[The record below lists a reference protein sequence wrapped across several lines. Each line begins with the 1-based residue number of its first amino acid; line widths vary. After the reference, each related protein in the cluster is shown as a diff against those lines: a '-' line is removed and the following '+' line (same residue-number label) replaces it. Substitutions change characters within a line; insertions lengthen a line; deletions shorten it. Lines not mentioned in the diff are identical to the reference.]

1 MAGRKDHIQAQHLH
15 RMKKKQ
21 SAEDKK
27 KERDN
32 TRANNTAKAAAD
44 ITRSLPFSNEA
55 EKGFLS
61 CFFHNPEELLPDAQR
76 TVPEAA
82 FYHPANRTL
91 FQTAML
97 FYRWS
102 MPFEY
107 IALADYLTSKGLI
120 DKVGGQ
126 GALAELL
133 DFIPTPQ
140 HYGYYK
146 SIILDNYLLRLGI
159 GISTEHIQSAYEHQ
173 QGGLDEWTK
182 KFAADALE
190 LRQQFVHG
198 ASGQDGAD
206 LQTTHDEMVD
216 VLYEKGPSTGF
227 PWMDKLL
234 GGLLE
239 TALVLFQGRR
249 AIGKSSIA
257 RQIAW
262 HAAKY
267 GKIQT
272 EVFTVEMTRHQYYEG
287 LCCLEGVDGNSYLQK
302 TFQKHELDIM
312 DKMRAIGKNIP
323 LKLHDDVRTIGEVVA
338 RMETA
343 HLKRKSRLFI
353 VDMPQRLTGDKSEGR
368 ERELSGIFWALK
380 DAAKRLRATVLA
392 PVHLNSA
399 LIARGSEDIENHA
412 DQIFI
417 MAGSKDKPTPLDTWS
432 KKILLQVSKN
442 RYGPEGACLFHFT
455 GKHVRF
461 EEAEENN
468 ELEIEPA
475 EESKPKRGR

>member
-1 MAGRKDHIQAQHLH
+1 MGEGREDHDPEERVH
-15 RMKKKQ
+15 RM
-21 SAEDKK
+21 S
-27 KERDN
+27 
-32 TRANNTAKAAAD
+32 D
-44 ITRSLPFSNEA
+44 ITKSMPFSNDA
-55 EKGFLS
+55 EKGILS
-61 CFFHNPEELLPDAQR
+61 TFFHNPEELLPDASR
-76 TVPEAA
+76 NIPEEA
-82 FYHPANRTL
+82 FYHPANRIL
-91 FQTAML
+91 FQTAIL

-102 MPFEY
+102 KPFEY
-107 IALADYLTSKGLI
+107 IAVSEYLQSKGLL
-120 DKVGGQ
+120 DKIGGQ
-126 GALAELL
+126 GMLAELL
-133 DFIPTPQ
+133 DFVPTPA

-146 SIILDNYLLRLGI
+146 GILRDKYLLRRGI
-159 GISTEHIQSAYEHQ
+159 GISTEHIQQAYEHQ
-173 QGGLDEWTK
+173 QDGLEEWTK

-190 LRQQFVHG
+190 LRQQFVQG

-234 GGLLE
+234 GGLME

-257 RQIAW
+257 RQIGW
-262 HAAKY
+262 HAAKH

-272 EVFTVEMTRHQYYEG
+272 EIFTVESTRQQFYQG

-302 TFQKHELDIM
+302 TFQKYELDIM
-312 DKMRAIGKNIP
+312 ENMRANGKTIP
-323 LKLHDDVRTIGEVVA
+323 LKLHDDVRTIDEVVS

-343 HLKRKSRLFI
+343 HLKRKSRLFV
-353 VDMPQRLTGDKSEGR
+353 VDMPQRLTGDKTEGR

-392 PVHLNSA
+392 PVHLNAA

-432 KKILLQVSKN
+432 KKILLKCSKN

-475 EESKPKRGR
+475 EDSKAKRGK